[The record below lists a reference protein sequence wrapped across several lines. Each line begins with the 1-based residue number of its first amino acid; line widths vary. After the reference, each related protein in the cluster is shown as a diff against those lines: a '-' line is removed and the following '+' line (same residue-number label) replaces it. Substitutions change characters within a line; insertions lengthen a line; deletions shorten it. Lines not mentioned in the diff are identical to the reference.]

1 LIKGYF
7 DESISCGG
15 SVFTVAGFLA
25 EEAEWDSLVSEWEER
40 LKKDGLTYFH
50 ATDCAGG
57 WNDFSAL
64 SQEQRIALDTDLIA
78 SITSKRL
85 AGFAISVA
93 HKDFD
98 ELVKGSEAA
107 KAVLTESP
115 YFIAMQL
122 VVRWV
127 CDEIKRSFPNEAAVD
142 FMFEENNVVSGQAK
156 QIYEE
161 LKRKNPELSAFMG
174 SLTYGS
180 KKENIPLQVA
190 DELAFEA
197 AKNVGNWIDGTRY
210 RMPIQLMIEAKIL
223 SLSYLDRKG
232 MEDFIVRQ
240 TPLLKTS

>member
-1 LIKGYF
+1 MLRGYF
-7 DESISCGG
+7 DESVSCGG
-15 SVFTVAGFLA
+15 SAFTLAGFLA
-25 EEAEWDSLVSEWEER
+25 EESEWDSLVREWAGR
-40 LKKDGLTYFH
+40 LKQDGLTYFH

-57 WNDFSAL
+57 WNDFSTL
-64 SQEQRIALDTDLIA
+64 SGDQRIALDTDLIA
-78 SITSKRL
+78 FITRRRL
-85 AGFAISVA
+85 AGFAVSVA
-93 HKDFD
+93 NKDFD
-98 ELVKGSEAA
+98 ELIKGSDVA

-122 VVRWV
+122 VVRWI
-127 CDEIKRSFPNEAAVD
+127 CDEVKKSFPNEPAVD

-174 SLTYGS
+174 SLSYGL

-197 AKNVGNWIDGTRY
+197 AKNVRNWIDGTPY

-232 MEDFIVRQ
+232 MEEFIIRQ

>member
-1 LIKGYF
+1 
-7 DESISCGG
+7 
-15 SVFTVAGFLA
+15 
-25 EEAEWDSLVSEWEER
+25 
-40 LKKDGLTYFH
+40 
-50 ATDCAGG
+50 
-57 WNDFSAL
+57 
-64 SQEQRIALDTDLIA
+64 
-78 SITSKRL
+78 
-85 AGFAISVA
+85 
-93 HKDFD
+93 
-98 ELVKGSEAA
+98 
-107 KAVLTESP
+107 
-115 YFIAMQL
+115 
-122 VVRWV
+122 
-127 CDEIKRSFPNEAAVD
+127 
-142 FMFEENNVVSGQAK
+142 MFEENNVVSGQAK